1 MIESQLYKLPNKV
14 LCEIVKIC
22 LENDYDFEDPYIMG
36 YSESCEIV
44 EDASRWVGVGT
55 IESVDI
61 EFVAKFISLNENL
74 LRSWIEGE
82 KKFDEI
88 SSELVKPRPKKYMVY
103 YSSKGRGYVIQKYS
117 TDWTSYDK
125 DWIDESMR
133 ELSSM
138 GDWSYYEGD
147 YLGTDV
153 DDFDEDSLDIEEIEV
168 LNEGQ
173 NKSILNKL
181 VVENT
186 SEVINSLD
194 KKTLLELKKLIDFKL
209 RIL

>member
-1 MIESQLYKLPNKV
+1 M
-14 LCEIVKIC
+14 CEIVKIC

-74 LRSWIEGE
+74 LRSWIDGE

>member
-1 MIESQLYKLPNKV
+1 M
-14 LCEIVKIC
+14 CEIVKIC

>member
-1 MIESQLYKLPNKV
+1 M
-14 LCEIVKIC
+14 C

-74 LRSWIEGE
+74 LRSWIDGE

-153 DDFDEDSLDIEEIEV
+153 DDFDEDSLDIDEIEV

-194 KKTLLELKKLIDFKL
+194 KKTLLELRKLIDSKL

>member
-1 MIESQLYKLPNKV
+1 M
-14 LCEIVKIC
+14 C
-22 LENDYDFEDPYIMG
+22 LEDDYNFENPYVFG
-36 YSESCEIV
+36 YGDSLELV
-44 EDASRWVGVGT
+44 ENATRWLGPGT

-61 EFVAKFISLNENL
+61 EFIAKFISLNETL
-74 LRSWIEGE
+74 LKSWIDGE

-88 SSELVKPRPKKYMVY
+88 SSELVKPKPKKYMVS
-103 YSSKGRGYVIQKYS
+103 YSSKGRGWVIQKYS

-138 GDWSYYEGD
+138 GDWSYYDGD

-153 DDFDEDSLDIEEIEV
+153 DDFDEDSLDIDEIEI

-181 VVENT
+181 VIENT

-209 RIL
+209 RVL

>member
-1 MIESQLYKLPNKV
+1 M
-14 LCEIVKIC
+14 CEISKMC

-44 EDASRWVGVGT
+44 EDASRWVGLGT

-74 LRSWIEGE
+74 LRSWIDGE

-88 SSELVKPRPKKYMVY
+88 SSELVKPRPKKYVVY

-147 YLGTDV
+147 YLGTEV
-153 DDFDEDSLDIEEIEV
+153 DDFDEDSLDIDEIEV

-181 VVENT
+181 VIENT
-186 SEVINSLD
+186 SEIINSLD
-194 KKTLLELKKLIDFKL
+194 KKTLLELKKLIDSKL
-209 RIL
+209 RVI